1 RAPRASDR
9 HGRAEPARREGA
21 RLRQGQGA
29 PLENRRPGG
38 IARYGSMPQRGATRL
53 YGPRHS
59 APWPRDRPSGRKGLA
74 QGAHHGVSRERRRA
88 REWRNDPEKP
98 LAERFRKLTKAD
110 QRNSRKRTEQVLVYL

>member
-1 RAPRASDR
+1 
-9 HGRAEPARREGA
+9 
-21 RLRQGQGA
+21 
-29 PLENRRPGG
+29 NRRPGG

-98 LAERFRKLTKAD
+98 LAERFRKLT
-110 QRNSRKRTEQVLVYL
+110 RRYRRCVFTTSMIPPPPLWSTILTEILHRPLSSSD